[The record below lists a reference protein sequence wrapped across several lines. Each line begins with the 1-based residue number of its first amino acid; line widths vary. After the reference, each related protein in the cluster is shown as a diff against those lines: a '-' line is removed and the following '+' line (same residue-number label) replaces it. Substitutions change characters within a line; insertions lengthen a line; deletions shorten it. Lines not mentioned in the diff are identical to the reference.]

1 MIEYLNTEKPGDI
14 NQALMDL
21 GSMICKNKDPVCQNC
36 IFQDICKAGKWVN
49 LKVFQ
54 QKIKKRL

>member
-36 IFQDICKAGKWVN
+36 IFQDICKAWEVGD
-49 LKVFQ
+49 LKVTL